1 MNLLLTPLQFQ
12 PKNIQMCEIKQ
23 NKMMSGIFTKLEYKD
38 ELMVFNGIYI
48 AFSIE
53 NPICEQKEK
62 VYRNVLLNRDTTSV
76 TAEPTSKT
84 YNEIQFNIT
93 PTNYQTITQL
103 SQIEASIIQQY
114 IKYIKSIKL
123 YPYLLSQ
130 TQKKHISIKH
140 NLYNQKFKLYN
151 SFMDNGPNT
160 ANTFMLKISGI
171 WEDDTHIGLTYK
183 ILQVNPVK

>member
-1 MNLLLTPLQFQ
+1 
-12 PKNIQMCEIKQ
+12 MCEIKQ

>member
-1 MNLLLTPLQFQ
+1 MNLLLAPQHFI
-12 PKNIQMCEIKQ
+12 PKNIQIGEIKQ
-23 NKMMSGIFTKLEYKD
+23 NKMMNGIFTKLEYKD
-38 ELMVFNGIYI
+38 ESMVFNGIYI
-48 AFSIE
+48 VFSIE
-53 NPICEQKEK
+53 NPVCELKEK
-62 VYRNVLLNRDTTSV
+62 VYRNILLNR
-76 TAEPTSKT
+76 APTIDPVSKT
-84 YNEIQFNIT
+84 YNEIQFDTT
-93 PTNYQTITQL
+93 PANYQVVSQL
-103 SQIEASIIQQY
+103 SQIETTIIHQY
-114 IKYIKSIKL
+114 IKYVKSIKL

-151 SFMDNGPNT
+151 DFVDNGQNM